1 MKNFWRA
8 IQVTFQ
14 YKWNII
20 GAIVCALCLALCWG
34 GNIATVYPLVQV
46 SFQGDTI
53 SIWVEKEIADHQEK
67 IRQQEEERDRLIQ
80 ESKEKNTWAI
90 QNLEEKIVRDKREL
104 RHFQQAKPY
113 VDRYT
118 PDDPFLTVVW
128 LMLFVLIGTVV
139 KSVFTFWHGIL
150 STRLG
155 QLGSYDIRETFF
167 KKLLD
172 YEVNY
177 FSQQGIADSMS
188 RFTGDMGTLSNGLS
202 LVYGKTVREP
212 LKMIVCVVGA
222 AIVNWRLLLFICLFL
237 PLAGLMISWL
247 AKSLKR
253 VVRRALV
260 QMALLY
266 GRIEETFRSVRVVK
280 AFNREDYELAKFRE
294 TNQACFKRA
303 MKTAKYDSMT
313 SPITECLGISMMIV
327 AILVS
332 AYLAIRQQTT
342 LFGIPMASRPMTL
355 GSLLLFYGFLIGAS
369 DPARRLSDIFSNIQG
384 AVAAADRVYEMI
396 DRVVPVAEVEN
407 PKPFPRFQNNL
418 TFENVCFEYIPV
430 TMPQSEP
437 RSGKFRFFKRK
448 KSGLPAMTQ
457 AGGSGETNATA
468 DKSVSGKPAVD
479 RAANH
484 PVLHNISLE
493 IKFGET
499 VAIVGPSG
507 CGKSTLLNLIPRFAD
522 PSSGQI
528 FIDSLPL
535 KELRL
540 HDLRNQIGLVNQ
552 ESVLFNDTV
561 FENIRYSVPDATRE
575 QVIDAAKQA
584 YAHQFIVE
592 ELANGYETVVGPGG
606 GQLSGGQRQRI
617 ALARAILKDPGIFLL
632 DEATSQIDVRSEQF
646 IHQALAQY
654 IGNRTTIIV
663 THRLSAIRLAD
674 QIVVMQDGVIEQVG
688 THQELLQKSPFYAN
702 LWQTEGGGPES
713 VRVNTP
719 SNS

>member
-80 ESKEKNTWAI
+80 ESKEKNAWAI

-177 FSQQGIADSMS
+177 FNQQGIADSMS

-294 TNQACFKRA
+294 TN
-303 MKTAKYDSMT
+303 
-313 SPITECLGISMMIV
+313 
-327 AILVS
+327 
-332 AYLAIRQQTT
+332 
-342 LFGIPMASRPMTL
+342 
-355 GSLLLFYGFLIGAS
+355 
-369 DPARRLSDIFSNIQG
+369 
-384 AVAAADRVYEMI
+384 
-396 DRVVPVAEVEN
+396 
-407 PKPFPRFQNNL
+407 
-418 TFENVCFEYIPV
+418 
-430 TMPQSEP
+430 
-437 RSGKFRFFKRK
+437 
-448 KSGLPAMTQ
+448 
-457 AGGSGETNATA
+457 
-468 DKSVSGKPAVD
+468 
-479 RAANH
+479 
-484 PVLHNISLE
+484 
-493 IKFGET
+493 
-499 VAIVGPSG
+499 
-507 CGKSTLLNLIPRFAD
+507 
-522 PSSGQI
+522 
-528 FIDSLPL
+528 
-535 KELRL
+535 
-540 HDLRNQIGLVNQ
+540 
-552 ESVLFNDTV
+552 
-561 FENIRYSVPDATRE
+561 
-575 QVIDAAKQA
+575 
-584 YAHQFIVE
+584 
-592 ELANGYETVVGPGG
+592 
-606 GQLSGGQRQRI
+606 
-617 ALARAILKDPGIFLL
+617 
-632 DEATSQIDVRSEQF
+632 
-646 IHQALAQY
+646 
-654 IGNRTTIIV
+654 
-663 THRLSAIRLAD
+663 
-674 QIVVMQDGVIEQVG
+674 
-688 THQELLQKSPFYAN
+688 
-702 LWQTEGGGPES
+702 
-713 VRVNTP
+713 
-719 SNS
+719 